1 MKKLRVREAN
11 RFAQSTVESSLLEC
25 VLTSMYQSE
34 IERGAALASLDKTP
48 GGDGGGGSLALEG
61 SPAASFP
68 FFYTLFSLHCLGD
81 QGQVSCDFSSILL
94 S

>member
-34 IERGAALASLDKTP
+34 IERGAALASLDKTR
-48 GGDGGGGSLALEG
+48 GGEGVLGLGGQ
-61 SPAASFP
+61 PC
-68 FFYTLFSLHCLGD
+68 FFF
-81 QGQVSCDFSSILL
+81 SILL
-94 S
+94 HTLLLALPGGPRPGEL